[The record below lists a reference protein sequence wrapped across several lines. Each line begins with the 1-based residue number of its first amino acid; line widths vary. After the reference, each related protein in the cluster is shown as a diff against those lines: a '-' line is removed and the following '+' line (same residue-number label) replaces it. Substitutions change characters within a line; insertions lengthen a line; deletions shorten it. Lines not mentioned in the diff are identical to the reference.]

1 MYGQNL
7 CGVQGG
13 TTVTPS
19 TVRLGTGGERPGRGT
34 LWRWFADAVWMV
46 SMQSYVVVVPTA
58 PDSTT
63 KDSDWVKWI
72 CSGGACPDQNMRLR
86 SGRRGTWGC
95 CLPALIASCPPTYVA
110 RMRTDASSSGDGCRN
125 SRMNEPSKR
134 TCGPPS
140 GLGSRGSF
148 CDGRDI
154 GTVGMMTMG
163 SLGGPASKFSW
174 C

>member
-86 SGRRGTWGC
+86 KWTTSYLGMLFACADRLVSANIRRAHQYRRIQ
-95 CLPALIASCPPTYVA
+95 L
-110 RMRTDASSSGDGCRN
+110 R
-125 SRMNEPSKR
+125 
-134 TCGPPS
+134 
-140 GLGSRGSF
+140 
-148 CDGRDI
+148 
-154 GTVGMMTMG
+154 
-163 SLGGPASKFSW
+163 
-174 C
+174 